1 MARVMQCDYR
11 DIKRIEQPNYSHLPS
26 GNSEWL
32 EYMTVV
38 YVQLYRRSGLSDNA
52 AILFYIIWSG
62 IYLK

>member
-1 MARVMQCDYR
+1 MGIRYR
-11 DIKRIEQPNYSHLPS
+11 DMKRIEQPNYSHLPP